1 MVRLQIGRF
10 DFCKFNSTI
19 TKLKQQLVSDV
30 SGKRTIMVVAYD
42 PAWSTQ
48 FEVLWSTILSAIGDI
63 AVAIEHVGSTSVPGL
78 AAKPIID
85 IDVVVASAADVAI
98 AVERLAVIGYEH
110 QGNLGVEGREAFKSP
125 PGPPRRNLYV
135 CVQGGTALRDHLML
149 RDYLRNNSDS
159 AAEYG
164 RLKKQLAARFPTDI
178 DKYID
183 GKTDFILKVLG
194 LQQAVRTSVS
204 YTPASS

>member
-1 MVRLQIGRF
+1 M
-10 DFCKFNSTI
+10 
-19 TKLKQQLVSDV
+19 
-30 SGKRTIMVVAYD
+30 KRTIMVVDYD

-48 FEVLWSTILSAIGDI
+48 FEVLRSIILSAVGDA

-78 AAKPIID
+78 AAKPVID
-85 IDVVVASAADVAI
+85 IDVVVASAADVAV

-110 QGNLGVEGREAFKSP
+110 QGNLGVEGREAFMSP
-125 PGPPRRNLYV
+125 PGPPRHNLYV
-135 CVQGGTALRDHLML
+135 CVQGGTALRNHLML

-164 RLKKQLAARFPTDI
+164 RLKKQLAARYPTNM

-183 GKTDFILKVLG
+183 GKTDFILKMLREMG
-194 LQQAVRTSVS
+194 LTDQLVIAIGAINRLK
-204 YTPASS
+204 PIPEK

>member
-1 MVRLQIGRF
+1 LDSNGSVKG
-10 DFCKFNSTI
+10 TI
-19 TKLKQQLVSDV
+19 
-30 SGKRTIMVVAYD
+30 IVVDYD

-48 FEVLWSTILSAIGDI
+48 FEVLRSTILSAVADI

-85 IDVVVASAADVAI
+85 IDIVVASAADVSV

-125 PGPPRRNLYV
+125 PEPPRRNLYV
-135 CVQGGTALRDHLML
+135 CVQGGTALHNHLML

-183 GKTDFILKVLG
+183 GKTDFILKVLREMG
-194 LQQAVRTSVS
+194 LTDQLLIAISAINRFK
-204 YTPASS
+204 A

>member
-1 MVRLQIGRF
+1 MEV
-10 DFCKFNSTI
+10 
-19 TKLKQQLVSDV
+19 QLASDV
-30 SGKRTIMVVAYD
+30 SVEHAIKVVDYD

-48 FEVLWSTILSAIGDI
+48 FEVLRSTILSAVGDI
-63 AVAIEHVGSTSVPGL
+63 AVAVEHVGSTAVPGL

-85 IDVVVASAADVAI
+85 IDVVVASESDVSV

-125 PGPPRRNLYV
+125 PEPPRRHLYV
-135 CVQGGTALRDHLML
+135 CLQGGTALHNHLML
-149 RDYLRNNSDS
+149 RDYLRKHSDS

-164 RLKKQLAARFPTDI
+164 RLKKTLAARFPTDL

-183 GKTDFILKVLG
+183 GKTDFILSTLE
-194 LQQAVRTSVS
+194 AFD
-204 YTPASS
+204 